1 MTYLCRRVAPL
12 CFVYF
17 IVLGTNITFKR
28 QVGINVDL
36 DDKTPHGVFMKVGE
50 LGRGGWFVS
59 LIFIGTEK
67 TEKVVQRAANYIHVH
82 SIDVLQNSEKH
93 TRVSKEMVKM
103 ERTYL
108 ALETLKYPHCIN
120 CSTA

>member
-1 MTYLCRRVAPL
+1 MLVVPVAFFDFDQDNMVRLRPCCRHYGCFFDALVPL
-12 CFVYF
+12 YFVYF

-59 LIFIGTEK
+59 LIFI
-67 TEKVVQRAANYIHVH
+67 
-82 SIDVLQNSEKH
+82 
-93 TRVSKEMVKM
+93 
-103 ERTYL
+103 
-108 ALETLKYPHCIN
+108 
-120 CSTA
+120 